1 MQLTMNSITINT
13 YVILSPNELDKNLDS
28 IIMEKLNAK
37 YANKCIK
44 KYGYILEVE
53 EFKHDSNIIVSRVNQ
68 DMYVKCSVKI
78 LSIIPEVNQVYY
90 GIVKIVYP
98 QGIFI
103 RLLNIFDTLIPYE
116 VLNKKNYKFVAGSF
130 VHQVDGTVIS
140 TGSFVNVKIVDMNY
154 NKKNFNCIAELVDI
168 DDIAAPDD
176 NVTTITLK
184 DDNDEEEEDTTITLK
199 DDEEDD
205 ITIGA

>member
-1 MQLTMNSITINT
+1 MNSININT
-13 YVILSPNELDKNLDS
+13 YIILSPNELDKNLDNV
-28 IIMEKLNAK
+28 IMEKLNAK

-103 RLLNIFDTLIPYE
+103 KLLNIFDTLIPYE

-140 TGSFVNVKIVDMNY
+140 TGSFVNVNIIDMNY
-154 NKKNFNCIAELVDI
+154 NQKNFNCIAELVNVDDVQEVEEGDDDEVEEEDI
-168 DDIAAPDD
+168 
-176 NVTTITLK
+176 
-184 DDNDEEEEDTTITLK
+184 DEEEEI
-199 DDEEDD
+199 
-205 ITIGA
+205 IGEMVV